1 MENNEKELQ
10 VIEVQKGM
18 KEVGDNEEQILKENR
33 MLLRL
38 LREERKMLRK
48 TKKGL
53 TIITLIF
60 VGVLLFA
67 LGIILGR
74 HLQFLYL
81 MGC

>member
-1 MENNEKELQ
+1 MGNNEKELQ
-10 VIEVQKGM
+10 IINIE
-18 KEVGDNEEQILKENR
+18 KELEKTGAKEEMILKENR

-60 VGVLLFA
+60 VGVMLFA